1 MGPLAY
7 HVYGAINITK
17 SLFLS
22 RNRDFLLKH
31 FQNLSEIK
39 KVTPILQSIT
49 WELEKMTLQEK
60 VAIITGGADGIGKAT
75 ALRFAKGGAKVVV
88 ADVNETAGEEVV
100 NEIESIGG
108 QALFKRTDVAKF
120 EEVEALV
127 QATVDTYGTVDVMFN
142 NAGIGVNTPFL
153 EHSVEDYEKVVA
165 VNQHGVFYGM
175 QAAAKKMKEL
185 GVQGVIINNASV
197 FGFTGTLGVTGYQAA
212 KGAVVMLTKHGALEL
227 APYGI
232 RVVGVGPGGV
242 DTNIVQGYRDAGLLE
257 YMERQQLRRKLIKPE
272 EVANVVAFLA
282 SDEGNVMNGTVVMAD
297 DGFSVFK
304 SDIRP

>member
-1 MGPLAY
+1 
-7 HVYGAINITK
+7 
-17 SLFLS
+17 
-22 RNRDFLLKH
+22 
-31 FQNLSEIK
+31 
-39 KVTPILQSIT
+39 
-49 WELEKMTLQEK
+49 MTLQEK